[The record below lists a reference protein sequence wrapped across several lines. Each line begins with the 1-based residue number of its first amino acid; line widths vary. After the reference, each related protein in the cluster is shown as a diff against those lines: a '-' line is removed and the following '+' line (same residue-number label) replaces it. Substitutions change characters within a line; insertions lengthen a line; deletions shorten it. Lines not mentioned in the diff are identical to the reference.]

1 MKTLTIPDKNKF
13 EFIKHKKSMKIY
25 LIHGEYSFKSYEKLK
40 EYIKK
45 AKEDNWGVVY
55 VSDESGFN
63 IQETF
68 SSKDF
73 FISKKVFILENLSK
87 LTSEDIAW
95 LNKNK
100 DVLDGILVF
109 YSKNTVKD
117 NFIKSFNKIDR
128 IEEFKLPENIYT
140 FLNSFYPKNAES
152 CIKKFHSLL
161 HKENI
166 EFIFFLLSKHLR
178 DLFWV
183 KLSPS
188 NIPYPSWRVEKL
200 EKQAARFSTEKLK
213 EIIND
218 LSDIDIKSKTSKTNL
233 TDLLDLLIIRKLE

>member
-1 MKTLTIPDKNKF
+1 
-13 EFIKHKKSMKIY
+13 MKIY

-45 AKEDNWGVVY
+45 AKEDKWSAVY
-55 VSDESGFN
+55 VSDESGLN
-63 IQETF
+63 IRETF
-68 SSKDF
+68 SSKDLF
-73 FISKKVFILENLSK
+73 VSKKVFILENLSK
-87 LTSEDIAW
+87 LTPKDIAW

-100 DVLDGILVF
+100 DLLDGILVL
-109 YSKNTVKD
+109 YSKNNVKD
-117 NFIKSFNKIDR
+117 SFIKSFDKIDR

-140 FLNSFYPKNAES
+140 FLNSFYPKNSES
-152 CIKKFHSLL
+152 CIKIFHSLL
-161 HKENI
+161 PKENI

-200 EKQAARFSTEKLK
+200 ERQASRFSIEKLK
-213 EIIND
+213 EIINN
-218 LSDIDIKSKTSKTNL
+218 LSDIDIKSKTSNTNL
-233 TDLLDLLIIRKLE
+233 SDLLDLLIIRKLE